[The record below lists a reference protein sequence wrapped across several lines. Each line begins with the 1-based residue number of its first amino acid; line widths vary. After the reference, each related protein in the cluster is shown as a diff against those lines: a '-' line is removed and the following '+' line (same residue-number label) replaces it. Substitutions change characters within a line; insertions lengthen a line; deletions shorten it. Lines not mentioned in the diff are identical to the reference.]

1 MGQENVFI
9 NNPFVVGKYVSDEY
23 FCDREQETATLV
35 KHITN
40 GRNVALISPRRL
52 GKTGLIEHLFGQ
64 DEINSTYYTFFVDI
78 YSTNSLT
85 EFVYL
90 LGKEIF
96 QTLKPRSTEWKERF
110 FSVIKSLRVAFKLD
124 PFTGEPKFDLGLGD
138 IHSPVT
144 TLDEIFEYL
153 EQADRPCLVAIDEFQ
168 RVSRYKEENVEEVLR
183 TKIQHCKQTSF
194 IFSGSERNTMSNM
207 FNSSAKPFYQSAI
220 SMGLAP
226 IPLDVYVKF
235 AREKFAIRGKEIASG
250 IVDAVYDRFEGC
262 TWFVQMIM
270 NELFALTP
278 EKGKCDESFLP
289 EAYRNVITSQEHVY
303 LEILS
308 NLAPIQKA
316 VLQAI
321 AKEGVAEN
329 ITSFDFVR
337 KYSLRS
343 ASSVQS
349 AVNALLK
356 SDILTRTA
364 AGYRVYD
371 YFFADW
377 LATQY

>member
-1 MGQENVFI
+1 MEKLLL
-9 NNPFVVGKYVSDEY
+9 NNPFVVGKYISDEY
-23 FCDREQETATLV
+23 FCDRKHETATLV

-64 DEINSTYYTFFVDI
+64 DEINSTYHTFFVDI

-96 QTLKPRSTEWKERF
+96 QTLKPRSTEWKDKF
-110 FSVIKSLRVAFKLD
+110 FSVIKSLRVGFKLD

-138 IHSPVT
+138 VQSPVT

-168 RVSRYKEENVEEVLR
+168 RVSRYKDENVEELLR

-194 IFSGSERNTMSNM
+194 IFSGSERHTMTNM

-220 SMGLAP
+220 SMGLDP
-226 IPLDVYVKF
+226 IPSDVYVEF
-235 AREKFAIRGKEIASG
+235 AKEKFATRGKDIAPE
-250 IVDAVYDRFEGC
+250 VVYAVYDRFEGC
-262 TWFVQMIM
+262 TWFVQMVM

-278 EKGKCDESFLP
+278 ESGKCDESFLP
-289 EAYRNVITSQEHVY
+289 EAYSNVITSQEHSY
-303 LEILS
+303 MEILS
-308 NLAPIQKA
+308 NLAPIQKT

-321 AKEGVAEN
+321 AKEEVAEN
-329 ITSFDFVR
+329 LTSSDFVK
-337 KYSLRS
+337 KYNLRS

-349 AVNALLK
+349 AANALLK
-356 SDILTRTA
+356 SDLITRTA

-371 YFFADW
+371 YFLADW
-377 LATQY
+377 LATKY